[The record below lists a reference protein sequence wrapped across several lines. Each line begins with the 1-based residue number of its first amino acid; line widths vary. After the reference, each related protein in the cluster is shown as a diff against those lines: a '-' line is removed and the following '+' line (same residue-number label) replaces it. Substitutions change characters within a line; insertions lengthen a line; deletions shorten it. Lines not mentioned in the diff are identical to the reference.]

1 MLIPVALAVATHHA
15 CGSIGTTSLSEENN
29 TITAGKPLPVTLP
42 AAIPVAPAG
51 SIRVPS
57 DAKVPSPLPINSLA
71 DD

>member
-1 MLIPVALAVATHHA
+1 LRW
-15 CGSIGTTSLSEENN
+15 LSEENN